1 MVNLGMFRTARYR
14 GLQHALLGMF
24 WAAQYQCSW
33 ATVTHSATSWPEYHL
48 PGPHNAWL
56 FYFCQ
61 VCLAEKRHVWREGWV
76 CSLVSWEKNIALK
89 GNCMSN
95 LNLFYFLPF
104 TEYFQ
109 GTRGLWW
116 WSLNVPWGVVW
127 VATSSSYVEDTEQ
140 LLESLI
146 LSGYF
151 WHIFSYN
158 YRASCPWS
166 HSQMRARRKMQLMN
180 AWPSLIAPL

>member
-1 MVNLGMFRTARYR
+1 MRFALQKEEVSKPPPPQYDRYPTYLVLVLGPSGGKYSSVHYGVSFHTNEVSISDSCFLLRNMVNLGMFRTARYR

-33 ATVTHSATSWPEYHL
+33 ATVTHSVTSWPEYHL

-61 VCLAEKRHVWREGWV
+61 VCLAEKRHVWWEGWV

-89 GNCMSN
+89 GNCMSY

-104 TEYFQ
+104 TDYFQ

-116 WSLNVPWGVVW
+116 WS
-127 VATSSSYVEDTEQ
+127 
-140 LLESLI
+140 
-146 LSGYF
+146 
-151 WHIFSYN
+151 
-158 YRASCPWS
+158 
-166 HSQMRARRKMQLMN
+166 
-180 AWPSLIAPL
+180 